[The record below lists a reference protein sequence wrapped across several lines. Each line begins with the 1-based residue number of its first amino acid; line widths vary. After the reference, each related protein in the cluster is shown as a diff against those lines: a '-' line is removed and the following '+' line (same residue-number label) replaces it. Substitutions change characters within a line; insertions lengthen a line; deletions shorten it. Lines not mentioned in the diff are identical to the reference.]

1 MEQFDILDKNGNPTG
16 LTAAKG
22 SALKPG
28 QYYHGVHVYV
38 FNRALEFL
46 VQQRSYDKK
55 FLPGGWD
62 VVLEHTMAGE
72 SSVECAARGL
82 REEIG
87 LAIPE
92 NCLQFVY
99 RLIWEEYSHIVDVY
113 FLQLDFDISKLV
125 LEEGKVI
132 GAKAITKAEMLELV
146 KNMYYRPQEYRQ
158 FIMNEINKI

>member
-16 LTAAKG
+16 LTAVKG

-46 VQQRSYDKK
+46 VQQRSYDKN

-72 SSVECAARGL
+72 TSIECAIRGL
-82 REEIG
+82 KEEIG
-87 LAIPE
+87 LVAIE
-92 NCLQFVY
+92 ADMRFVH
-99 RLIWEEYSHIVDVY
+99 RFIWEEYNHMVDVY
-113 FLQLDFDISKLV
+113 FLQLDFNLSKLA

-132 GAKAITKAEMLELV
+132 GAKTITKTEMLQLV
-146 KNMYYRPQEYRQ
+146 KSMYYRPEEYRQ